1 MRLQIKLARCVEGIK
16 RPQDPDDLARITES
30 FQRHK
35 KLNDVARITERIQR
49 HNFAR
54 ITEII

>member
-1 MRLQIKLARCVEGIK
+1 MRSQIKLARCVEGIN

-35 KLNDVARITERIQR
+35 NDVARITERIQR

-54 ITEII
+54 ITENI